1 MRYSYF
7 LSSLTSISSVDPHE
21 IANVDMHTL
30 LSTPHVDQEALVDS
44 LREYLRPE
52 IEALHGS
59 YLQSR
64 PGNSSDGNIE
74 YSVHDSETLESSAF
88 LDKVI
93 LELSMK
99 VAEVEKDVKLL
110 FGSRYE

>member
-7 LSSLTSISSVDPHE
+7 LSLTSVSFVASHE
-21 IANVDMHTL
+21 NPNVDMHSL
-30 LSTPHVDQEALVDS
+30 LSTPYVDQEVLVDS

-52 IEALHGS
+52 IEALHES

-64 PGNSSDGNIE
+64 PGNSSDEKVE
-74 YSVHDSETLESSAF
+74 YLIHDSDTLESSAF
-88 LDKVI
+88 FEKVI

-99 VAEVEKDVKLL
+99 VAEVEKDVELL
-110 FGSRYE
+110 FGSRKE